1 MLCEIPAAPHLLEF
15 RRRSAPSPYV
25 LPVIPYVRLR
35 MTLEAEEP
43 ARMPAY
49 RGSMLRGAFGHALRR
64 SVCVMGSGQACGSC
78 PLRQA
83 CAYARLF
90 EPVVEGPPPPFL
102 KGIDQAVRPYVF
114 EPHRGTERLE
124 PGETLR
130 FDLLLFG
137 RAIELQA
144 YAWLAVER
152 MARGGLG
159 AGRARFRLTRVEAVN
174 PDRSSRILFAAGSPT
189 SSVAAPPL
197 VPSLTPLG
205 PGPVILHI
213 LTPLR
218 IQRNH
223 CLVDH
228 PRFRDLV
235 FNILRRVL
243 ELAHFHV
250 PGAAIDWSFRDLLDR
265 ANDVHVA
272 AELRW
277 QDWKRWSQRQNAA
290 MKLGGIVGRIVLQG
304 ELEPFAELLRVAE
317 IVHVGKGATFGLG
330 KVRVEVG
337 SSALR
342 ETDQQRSQ

>member
-1 MLCEIPAAPHLLEF
+1 MLCEISSAPRLVDF
-15 RRRSAPSPYV
+15 NRSAPSSYE

-35 MTLEAEEP
+35 MTLQAEEP
-43 ARMPAY
+43 ARTPPY

-64 SVCVMGSGQACGSC
+64 SVCVMGPAQACESC

-90 EPVVEGPPPPFL
+90 EPRVEGTPPPFL
-102 KGIDQAVRPYVF
+102 RGIDEAVRPYVF
-114 EPHRGTERLE
+114 EPLEGSERLE

-144 YAWLAVER
+144 YAWLAVKR

-159 AGRARFRLTRVEAVN
+159 AGRARFRLVRVEALDPN
-174 PDRSSRILFAAGSPT
+174 GPPRTLFAIGSPP
-189 SSVAAPPL
+189 SAAAAPSL
-197 VPSLTPLG
+197 VPPSTPLG
-205 PGPVILHI
+205 PGPVVLRI

-218 IQRNH
+218 IKVRNQ
-223 CLVDH
+223 LSPR
-228 PRFRDLV
+228 PRFRTLV
-235 FNILRRVL
+235 FSMLRRVL

-250 PGAAIDWSFRDLLDR
+250 PDAAIDWSFHDRLDC
-265 ANDVHVA
+265 ADDVHVK

-277 QDWKRWSQRQNAA
+277 QDWERWSNRQNAA
-290 MKLGGIVGRIVLQG
+290 IKLGGIVGRIVLKG
-304 ELEPFAELLRVAE
+304 DVAPFTELLRAAE

-330 KVRVEVG
+330 RIRVEAG
-337 SSALR
+337 
-342 ETDQQRSQ
+342 